1 MIKEIKS
8 IHNQDIKDIHKLKQK
23 KYRLKASQFLVEG
36 EHLIQEAYQA
46 GFLRL
51 VLWMKDETYK
61 DIKTYKVS
69 QDIINYLSDVQANQG
84 LIGVCDF
91 VGKTDLSGH
100 SLLLD
105 GIQDPGNMGTLLRSA
120 VAFGFDTVVLEK
132 CVDIYNPKV
141 IRASQGAIFKL
152 AFINQNLLAYM
163 ADNQHME
170 FIATDVRAETGS
182 IDVST
187 NSLGLILGN
196 EGAGVRPE
204 LLEKADRN
212 IKISMKHT
220 ESLNVAVAGS
230 ILMYILGG
238 NL

>member
-23 KYRLKASQFLVEG
+23 KYRLKTSQFLVEG

-187 NSLGLILGN
+187 NRLGLILGN

-212 IKISMKHT
+212 IKISMKNT

-230 ILMYILGG
+230 ILMYTLGG